1 MNIRLCFLCLFASP
15 FVVLGQDFKW
25 DRTLDLMVSPSI
37 STNILGAIQA
47 DENGGFK
54 SEQLADSFKKS
65 DVSNSFVNFG
75 IALTFK
81 KTERKAFS
89 VGLSYLTTGFTRQKE
104 GNMFNYL
111 PHPELSVYA
120 NLSEGPTQIL
130 NYDFNYT
137 YLTLDLHYL
146 GRIDGASMVIKNTKW
161 WYFLGV
167 APSLLLKHN
176 MVIRTQGFTLA
187 EGNNLEKSDYTVDY
201 NSNGIY
207 SNAYGNYNINK
218 VTPPSV
224 NVFFTAGT
232 RFDYTLTETLHL
244 VLQPK
249 VNLPILPSATGVQ
262 VAWCPQASVDVGII
276 WPLH

>member
-1 MNIRLCFLCLFASP
+1 MNMRKYFIVALLFPMS
-15 FVVLGQDFKW
+15 VLGQDFKW
-25 DRTLDLMVSPSI
+25 DRTLDVLVSPSI
-37 STNILGAIQA
+37 STGFLGGITA
-47 DENGGFK
+47 DEKGGFK

-75 IALTFK
+75 IAFTFR
-81 KTERKAFS
+81 KTDRKAFS
-89 VGLSYLTTGFTRQKE
+89 VGMSYLTTGFTRQKE

-111 PHPELSVYA
+111 PHPELSVYS

-146 GRIDGASMVIKNTKW
+146 GRIDGATMVLKNTKW
-161 WYFLGV
+161 WYFLWV
-167 APSLLLKHN
+167 APSLLIKHN
-176 MVIRTQGFTLA
+176 VVLRSQGFTLA
-187 EGNNLEKSDYTVDY
+187 EGNNLEKYDYTVDY
-201 NSNGIY
+201 NSKGIH
-207 SNAYGNYNINK
+207 SNSYGAYNITK
-218 VTPPSV
+218 VSPPAV
-224 NVFFTAGT
+224 NVFLSAGT
-232 RFDYTLTETLHL
+232 RFDYTLSETLHL

-262 VAWCPQASVDVGII
+262 VAWCPQASIDVGII

>member
-1 MNIRLCFLCLFASP
+1 MNMRKYFIVALLFPMSV
-15 FVVLGQDFKW
+15 FGQDFKW
-25 DRTLDLMVSPSI
+25 DRTLDVLVSPSI
-37 STNILGAIQA
+37 STSLLGGITA
-47 DENGGFK
+47 DEKGGFK

-75 IALTFK
+75 IAFTFR
-81 KTERKAFS
+81 KTDRKAFS

-104 GNMFNYL
+104 GDMFNYV

-146 GRIDGASMVIKNTKW
+146 GRIDGATMVLKNTKW

-167 APSLLLKHN
+167 APSLLIKHN
-176 MVIRTQGFTLA
+176 VVLRTQGFTLV
-187 EGNNLEKSDYTVDY
+187 EGNNLEKYDYTVDY
-201 NSNGIY
+201 NSKGIY
-207 SNAYGNYNINK
+207 SNSYGAYNITK
-218 VTPPSV
+218 VSPPAV
-224 NVFFTAGT
+224 NVFLTAGT
-232 RFDYTLTETLHL
+232 RFDYTLTETMHL

-262 VAWCPQASVDVGII
+262 VAWCPQASIDVGII

>member
-1 MNIRLCFLCLFASP
+1 MNMRKYFIVALLFPMS
-15 FVVLGQDFKW
+15 VLGQDFKW
-25 DRTLDLMVSPSI
+25 DRTLDVLVSPSI
-37 STNILGAIQA
+37 STSLLGGITA
-47 DENGGFK
+47 DEKGGFK

-75 IALTFK
+75 IAFTFR
-81 KTERKAFS
+81 KTDRKAFS

-146 GRIDGASMVIKNTKW
+146 GRIDGATMVLKNTKW

-167 APSLLLKHN
+167 APSLLIKHN
-176 MVIRTQGFTLA
+176 VVLRTQGFTLV
-187 EGNNLEKSDYTVDY
+187 EGNNLEKYDYTVDY
-201 NSNGIY
+201 NSKGIY
-207 SNAYGNYNINK
+207 SNSYGAYNITK
-218 VTPPSV
+218 VSPPAV
-224 NVFFTAGT
+224 NVFLTAGT
-232 RFDYTLTETLHL
+232 RFDYTLTETMHL

-262 VAWCPQASVDVGII
+262 VAWCPQASIDVGII

>member
-1 MNIRLCFLCLFASP
+1 MRKYFLMAFVMPVFA
-15 FVVLGQDFKW
+15 FGQDFKW
-25 DRTLDLMVSPSI
+25 DRTLDLLVSPSV
-37 STNILGAIQA
+37 STNFLGTITA
-47 DENGGFK
+47 DEKGGFK
-54 SEQLADSFKKS
+54 SDQLADSFKKS

-75 IALTFK
+75 IAFTFR
-81 KTERKAFS
+81 KTDRKAFS
-89 VGLSYLTTGFTRQKE
+89 VGLSYITTGFTRQKE
-104 GNMFNYL
+104 GDMFNYL

-146 GRIDGASMVIKNTKW
+146 GRIDGASMVLKNTKW
-161 WYFLGV
+161 WYFVGA
-167 APSLLLKHN
+167 APSLLIKHN
-176 MVIRTQGFTLA
+176 MVVRTQGFTLA
-187 EGNNLEKSDYTVDY
+187 EGNNLEKYDYTVDY
-201 NSNGIY
+201 NDNGIY
-207 SNAYGNYNINK
+207 MNQFGNYDIKK

-224 NVFFTAGT
+224 NVFLTAGT
-232 RFDYTLTETLHL
+232 RFDYTLTETMHL

-262 VAWCPQASVDVGII
+262 VAWCPQASMDVGII